1 MAKLFSFPFFE
12 EYELENGLHC
22 LLIPDHE
29 QEGLVVAL
37 QLPFGRFTDLPGQE
51 GCADICIG
59 VMQKG
64 TAAKSFEQFS
74 DEFEQRGATLFAE
87 IGEEQTMIGVKMLS
101 RFKEILF
108 PCFWEMVTSPRF
120 DERELARVQQEM
132 ITALRAETV
141 DPGTIANRHFFHE
154 LAGPD
159 HPAGRHHTVRSIR
172 RIRREQ
178 VIAFYDAHVVPG
190 DCTLV
195 IAGDFKPRWFTQQ
208 CRETVGRWQS
218 AGRRLPCEAPPAEHP
233 DKAIR
238 FIEKNDLTQVSLVVG
253 QSAPGELDER
263 RNRIALANYVLGAGN
278 FSSRLMTRIRSGAGK
293 TYGIVSHIAAE
304 SRFGAL
310 SIATSTQNR
319 QLEEVLSA
327 ILHEFGLFCSD
338 GITAEELEKAK
349 RFAIGNMAFQLEGI
363 TNIVEKILWL
373 RFYRRTIEY
382 IENFDGMIRAITLE
396 SVNDAIRS
404 CFNPGKL
411 IIVGVGKKSEVLSQL
426 SRFGTLK
433 RFHYKE
439 RLR

>member
-1 MAKLFSFPFFE
+1 MAKLFSFPSFE

-22 LLIPDHE
+22 LLIPDHA
-29 QEGLVVAL
+29 QEGLVIAL
-37 QLPFGRFTDLPGQE
+37 QLPFGRFADPQGQE

-64 TAAKSFEQFS
+64 TATKRFEQFS

-101 RFKEILF
+101 RFKEVLF
-108 PCFWEMVTSPRF
+108 PCFWEMVTEPRF

-132 ITALRAETV
+132 ATALRAETI
-141 DPGTIANRHFFHE
+141 DPGAIAHRHFFNE
-154 LAGPD
+154 LAGPG

-178 VIAFYDAHVVPG
+178 VIAFYDAHVVPE

-195 IAGDFKPRWFTQQ
+195 IAGDFEPEWFARQ
-208 CRETVGRWQS
+208 CRETAAHWR
-218 AGRRLPCEAPPAEHP
+218 ACARRLPCEAPPAEHP
-233 DKAIR
+233 GKAVR
-238 FIEKNDLTQVSLVVG
+238 FVEKNDLTQISLVVG
-253 QSAPGELDER
+253 QSAPGEFDER

-304 SRFGAL
+304 RRFGAL

-327 ILHEFGLFCSD
+327 LLHEFGLFYSD
-338 GITAEELEKAK
+338 GITADELEKAK

-363 TNIVEKILWL
+363 TNLVEKILWL
-373 RFYRRTIEY
+373 RFYRHTVEY
-382 IENFDGMIRAITLE
+382 IERFDEMIRAITIE

-404 CFNPGKL
+404 CFDPEKL
-411 IIVGVGKKSEVLSQL
+411 IIVGVGKRSEVLSQL
-426 SRFGTLK
+426 SRFGTPK

-439 RLR
+439 RLV